1 MLPRIRPTA
10 VKNAALSLVV
20 RLGDQ
25 PFPFRGFAIVR
36 CFVDEWDVIHLWV
49 MFRNKN
55 ASPLRQVELKAGP
68 DGFIGENEIYQALL
82 VRNIDEYFLETFQLF
97 AETLLTLAERVDKEE
112 KIRFQ
117 DAAVVMAAV

>member
-1 MLPRIRPTA
+1 M
-10 VKNAALSLVV
+10 
-20 RLGDQ
+20 Q
-25 PFPFRGFAIVR
+25 
-36 CFVDEWDVIHLWV
+36 
-49 MFRNKN
+49 
-55 ASPLRQVELKAGP
+55 SPLRQVELKAGP